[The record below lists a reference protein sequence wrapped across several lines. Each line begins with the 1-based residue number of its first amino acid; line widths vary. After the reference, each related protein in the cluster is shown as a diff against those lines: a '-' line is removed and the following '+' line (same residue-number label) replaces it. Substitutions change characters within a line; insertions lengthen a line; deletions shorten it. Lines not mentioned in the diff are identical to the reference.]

1 MPVRCI
7 FVLGT
12 AGSGKSLLAHRLHQY
27 YLSQGVFPALLN
39 LDPGAESLPYTP
51 DVDVRDHV
59 DVVSVMRRYD
69 LGPNGGLV
77 MANDMTAAR
86 LDDIQGEVGAV
97 NPDYLVVDT
106 PGQVEL
112 FAYRS
117 SGPFL
122 TSGMAGEAKTALFL
136 FDGAM
141 MSGASNYISVSLLA
155 ASIRLRVG
163 LSCINVLSKSDI
175 AAVPVPKI
183 LEWAADSGLA
193 LEDAASESPGRTYSL
208 MSAMVYGMDE
218 EYPREII
225 PVSGATGDGMADLES
240 ALSRILNMGEE
251 VED

>member
-1 MPVRCI
+1 MKCV

-27 YLSQGVFPALLN
+27 YNNQGVFPALLN

-51 DVDVRDHV
+51 DIDVRDHV
-59 DVVSVMRRYD
+59 DVVSVMRQYE

-86 LDDIQGEVGAV
+86 LEEIQGEIDSV

-117 SGPFL
+117 SGPYL
-122 TSGMAGEAKTALFL
+122 TSGMSADTKTAIFL
-136 FDGAM
+136 YDGAM
-141 MSGASNYISVSLLA
+141 MGSASNYISVSLLA

-163 LSCINVLSKSDI
+163 LPCVNVLSKSDI
-175 AAVPVPKI
+175 AAVPPDRI
-183 LEWAADSGLA
+183 LEWASDTGAA
-193 LEDAASESPGRTYSL
+193 LEEAAAESPGRMYSL
-208 MSAMVYGMDE
+208 ISAIAAGMDE
-218 EYPREII
+218 EYPQEII
-225 PVSGATGDGMADLES
+225 PVSGATGDGMADLEA
-240 ALSRILNMGEE
+240 ALSRILNLGEE

>member
-1 MPVRCI
+1 MRCL
-7 FVLGT
+7 FMLGT
-12 AGSGKSLLAHRLHQY
+12 AGSGKSLLAHRIHQY
-27 YLSQGVFPALLN
+27 YTQMGAFPALLN

-51 DVDVRDHV
+51 DVDIRDHV
-59 DVVSVMRRYD
+59 DVVSVMRQYE

-86 LDDIQGEVGAV
+86 LDQIQDEVDAV

-106 PGQVEL
+106 PGQIEL

-122 TSGMAGEAKTALFL
+122 ASGISADTKTSIFL

-141 MSGASNYISVSLLA
+141 MGSASNYISISLLA

-163 LSCINVLSKSDI
+163 LPCINVLSKSDI
-175 AAVPVPKI
+175 AATPTDTI
-183 LEWAADSGLA
+183 LEWASDAGGA
-193 LEDAASESPGRTYSL
+193 LEAAAAEEDGDVYTL
-208 MSAMVYGMDE
+208 TSAMVESMDS
-218 EYPREII
+218 EYTQDII
-225 PVSGATGDGMADLES
+225 PVSGATGYGMAELEA
-240 ALSRILNMGEE
+240 ALSRVLNLGEE

>member
-1 MPVRCI
+1 M
-7 FVLGT
+7 LGT
-12 AGSGKSLLAHRLHQY
+12 AGSGKSLLAHRIHQY
-27 YLSQGVFPALLN
+27 YNNQGVFPALLN

-51 DVDVRDHV
+51 DIDVRDHV
-59 DVVSVMRRYD
+59 DVVSVMRQYD

-86 LDDIQGEVGAV
+86 LEDIQAEIDAV
-97 NPDYLVVDT
+97 NPDYLIVDT

-112 FAYRS
+112 FAYRN

-122 TSGMAGEAKTALFL
+122 ASGISADTKSAIFL

-141 MSGASNYISVSLLA
+141 MSSAANYITVSLLA

-163 LSCINVLSKSDI
+163 LPCVNVLSKSDI
-175 AAVPVPKI
+175 AATAPDHI
-183 LEWAADSGLA
+183 LEWASDTQTA
-193 LEDAASESPGRTYSL
+193 LEAAATESPGRIYSL
-208 MSAMVYGMDE
+208 ISSVVAGMDE
-218 EYPREII
+218 EYPQHII
-225 PVSGATGDGMADLES
+225 PVSAATGDGMADLEA

>member
-1 MPVRCI
+1 MKCL

-12 AGSGKSLLAHRLHQY
+12 AGSGKSLLAYRLHQY
-27 YLSQGVFPALLN
+27 YTNAGAFPALLN
-39 LDPGAESLPYTP
+39 LDPGADSLPYTP
-51 DVDVRDHV
+51 DVDIRDHV
-59 DVVSVMRRYD
+59 DVVSVMRQYG

-86 LDDIQGEVGAV
+86 LDQIQEEVDAV

-106 PGQVEL
+106 PGQIEL

-122 TSGMAGEAKTALFL
+122 TAGMAAESKLALFL

-141 MSGASNYISVSLLA
+141 MGSASNYISVSLLA

-163 LSCINVLSKSDI
+163 LPSVNVLSKSDI
-175 AAVPVPKI
+175 AAAPIPTV
-183 LEWAADSGLA
+183 LEWASDAGGA
-193 LEDAASESPGRTYSL
+193 LEAAAAEESGDVYAL
-208 MSAMVYGMDE
+208 MSAMVEGMDA
-218 EYPREII
+218 EYPRHII
-225 PVSGATGDGMADLES
+225 PVSAATGDGMADLEA
-240 ALSRILNMGEE
+240 ALSRVLNLGEE